1 MNIIDAWMNYSKFH
15 MRILKAMNH
24 TLMEEYQLGMND
36 FYLLYFLGEADEGE
50 LQQSQLQTLMELS
63 PSALSRMIVRLIKY
77 KQLNIIEKHSLDHDK
92 RGYAIRLT
100 KTGKELLNQLHST
113 LEQKLNHSLTEEDLA
128 HVLSLSKP

>member
-63 PSALSRMIVRLIKY
+63 QVRC
-77 KQLNIIEKHSLDHDK
+77 
-92 RGYAIRLT
+92 
-100 KTGKELLNQLHST
+100 
-113 LEQKLNHSLTEEDLA
+113 LE
-128 HVLSLSKP
+128 